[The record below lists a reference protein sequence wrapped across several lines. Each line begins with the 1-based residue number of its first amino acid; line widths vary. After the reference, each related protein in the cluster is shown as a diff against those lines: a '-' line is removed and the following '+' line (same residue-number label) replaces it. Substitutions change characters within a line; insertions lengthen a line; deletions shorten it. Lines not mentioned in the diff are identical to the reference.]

1 MDDHDNPAGP
11 GVPHPVPER
20 DRSRLLG
27 RQRHAHILDQLAAA
41 GSVTVS
47 VLAEALD
54 VSDMTI
60 RRDLLELE
68 GEGRLRRIHG
78 GAVPPDSLPPV
89 SMDSEE
95 PSFDARLRQRRAA
108 KEAVAAAAAAIV
120 AKYRTIALDVGTTTF
135 LMAGH
140 LKGLQHAKIFT
151 NSLRIAAALDGVA
164 PDVYVAGGRLRPD
177 EMSTFGPSAVA
188 QFEALWFDVAVIGV
202 SGITAEG
209 LFDYSFEDADLK
221 RVYLRRSGLKIV
233 VCDSAKFQRMSL
245 VHIAPLPD
253 INVLITD
260 AEPPE
265 RLAAVLAASRV
276 EVRIARPPAGA

>member
-1 MDDHDNPAGP
+1 MHDHDKPAGHGEP
-11 GVPHPVPER
+11 QLARER
-20 DRSRLLG
+20 DRARLLSRG
-27 RQRHAHILDQLAAA
+27 RHARILELLAAA

-47 VLAEALD
+47 ALAAELD

-68 GEGRLRRIHG
+68 GDGRLRRIHG
-78 GAVPPDSLPPV
+78 GAVPAESLPPV

-95 PSFDARLRQRRAA
+95 PSFDARLRQRREA
-108 KEAVAAAAAAIV
+108 KEAIAAAAADIV
-120 AKYRTIALDVGTTTF
+120 ARYRTIALDVGTTTF
-135 LMAGH
+135 LMASH
-140 LKGLQHAKIFT
+140 LKALPHARIFT
-151 NSLRIAAALDGVA
+151 NSLRIAAALDGAA
-164 PDVYVAGGRLRPD
+164 PDVYVAGGRVRGD
-177 EMSTFGPSAVA
+177 EMSTFGPSATA

-209 LFDYSFEDADLK
+209 LFDYSFEDADMK

-245 VHIAPLPD
+245 VHLAPLSD
-253 INVLITD
+253 VNVLVTD

-276 EVRIARPPAGA
+276 EVRIAKSPAGA